1 MRDKKEG
8 VSEIMNRTMKDYGN
22 KIEENALEKD
32 KRCSRV
38 VLSLNGNKLSLR
50 IGGEDLIRVRTATN
64 TRLRLVKV
72 AEEMTCVVKECDSH
86 GF

>member
-1 MRDKKEG
+1 
-8 VSEIMNRTMKDYGN
+8 MNRTMKDYGN

-32 KRCSRV
+32 KRHSRV
-38 VLSLNGNKLSLR
+38 VLSLNRNKLSLR
-50 IGGEDLIRVRTATN
+50 IGGEDLIRVRAATN
-64 TRLRLVKV
+64 TPLQLVKV